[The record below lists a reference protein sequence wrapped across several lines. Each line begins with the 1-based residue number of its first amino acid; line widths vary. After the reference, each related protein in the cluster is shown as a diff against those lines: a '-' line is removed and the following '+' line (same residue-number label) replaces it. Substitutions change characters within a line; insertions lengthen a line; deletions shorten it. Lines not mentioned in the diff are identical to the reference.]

1 MPGPGG
7 GARGGGFGG
16 GSRGG
21 GFGGGPRPGGFGSGP
36 RPGGFGAPHHHHHY
50 HRPHFGF
57 FPFFGFRRPYYGYHG
72 GCFGGMMG
80 LAFIPIIICIVLI
93 TTLTNIF
100 GVVGS
105 SITNISRGG
114 QIKYNESAMQDYAD
128 NQYAKEFSVANEYED
143 NILIVFLVDEER
155 EGYYTIAWVGDN
167 ITEDVYS
174 MFGNEYTEF
183 GYEMKGKISSYY
195 ENSLSKN
202 LSSVIDGMTDRIV
215 NLNLK
220 SSFDVES
227 GSPAGY
233 KSHLTNH
240 SSLEMNSDT
249 VNRALLEFT
258 SETDIPIV
266 IVVEDMEEV
275 FPKTFASRDIFV
287 TISVVLLSGVAIYFI
302 YRAFKEKNERPE

>member
-21 GFGGGPRPGGFGSGP
+21 GFGGGPRPGGFGGGP
-36 RPGGFGAPHHHHHY
+36 RPGGFGGHHHHY
-50 HRPHFGF
+50 HRPYFGF

-100 GVVGS
+100 GAVGS

-114 QIKYNESAMQDYAD
+114 QIKYNESAMQEYAD
-128 NQYAKEFSVANEYED
+128 DQYAKEFSSANEYED

-220 SSFDVES
+220 SNFDVEE

-266 IVVEDMEEV
+266 IVVEDMVEV
-275 FPKTFASRDIFV
+275 FPKTVASRDIFV
-287 TISVVLLSGVAIYFI
+287 TISAIVLSGVAIYFI

>member
-21 GFGGGPRPGGFGSGP
+21 GFGGGPRPGGFGGGP
-36 RPGGFGAPHHHHHY
+36 RPGGFGGHHHHHY

-80 LAFIPIIICIVLI
+80 LAFIPLIICIVLI

-100 GVVGS
+100 GAVGS

-114 QIKYNESAMQDYAD
+114 QIKYNESAMQEYAD
-128 NQYAKEFSVANEYED
+128 DQYAKEFSSANEYED

-220 SSFDVES
+220 SSFDVEE

-266 IVVEDMEEV
+266 IVVEDMVEV
-275 FPKTFASRDIFV
+275 FPKTVASRDIFV
-287 TISVVLLSGVAIYFI
+287 TISAIVLSGVAIYFI
-302 YRAFKEKNERPE
+302 YRAFKEKNERTE

>member
-57 FPFFGFRRPYYGYHG
+57 FPFFGFRRPYYGYHS

-80 LAFIPIIICIVLI
+80 LAFIPIIICIFLI

-100 GVVGS
+100 GVVGT

-240 SSLEMNSDT
+240 SSLEINSDT

-258 SETDIPIV
+258 NETDIPIV

>member
-1 MPGPGG
+1 
-7 GARGGGFGG
+7 
-16 GSRGG
+16 
-21 GFGGGPRPGGFGSGP
+21 
-36 RPGGFGAPHHHHHY
+36 
-50 HRPHFGF
+50 
-57 FPFFGFRRPYYGYHG
+57 
-72 GCFGGMMG
+72 MMG

-100 GVVGS
+100 GAVGS

-114 QIKYNESAMQDYAD
+114 QIKYNESAMQEYAD
-128 NQYAKEFSVANEYED
+128 DQYAKEFSSANEYED

-220 SSFDVES
+220 SSFDVEE

-266 IVVEDMEEV
+266 IVVEDMVEV
-275 FPKTFASRDIFV
+275 FPKTVASRDIFV
-287 TISVVLLSGVAIYFI
+287 TISAIVLSGVAIYFI